1 MISAIAEG
9 VSKKIRNGIG
19 VSAVVEI
26 ILGALIL
33 FWHNAP
39 TLIVDIIGLGFLLI
53 GLYYLIISFGSDY
66 KDTGWAR
73 VGHLLLAA
81 LYIGVGVSQFVAL
94 YHSKGF
100 AIATDFWVIGLLV
113 GITWIT
119 EGFMGF
125 GSLGYYNSTSKGWNV
140 FASMISVI
148 AGFSLIFSPLAGA
161 AFLFVFSGVLLLIV
175 GIANLFRFFFWK

>member
-1 MISAIAEG
+1 MIASVAEGLNRKVRSGVGISAI
-9 VSKKIRNGIG
+9 
-19 VSAVVEI
+19 VEI

-39 TLIVDIIGLGFLLI
+39 TAIVDIMAVGFLVI

-66 KDTGWAR
+66 GDQGWAR

-81 LYIGVGVSQFVAL
+81 LYIGVGVGQFVVLA
-94 YHSKGF
+94 HSKSA
-100 AIATDFWVIGLLV
+100 AIGEVFWVIGIMV

-125 GSLGYYNSTSKGWNV
+125 GSLGYFESTSRGWTI
-140 FASMISVI
+140 FASIISVI
-148 AGFSLIFSPLAGA
+148 AGFSLLFAPLYGA
-161 AFLFVFSGVLLLIV
+161 AILFNFAGWLLLIV
-175 GIANLFRFFFWK
+175 GIVNIFRFFFWK